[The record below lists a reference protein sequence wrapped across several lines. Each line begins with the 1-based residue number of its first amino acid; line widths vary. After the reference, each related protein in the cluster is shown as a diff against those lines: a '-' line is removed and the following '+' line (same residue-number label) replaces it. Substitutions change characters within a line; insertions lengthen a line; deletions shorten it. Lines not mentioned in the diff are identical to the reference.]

1 MVDVATD
8 ERGRLVLA
16 DTEYHLDDS
25 AFTPSEKV
33 EYARLADRFLE
44 IPYCP
49 WTPNPG
55 PQEQSLLD
63 FGRESLYG
71 GAVGGSKS
79 VGIMMQASQFLN
91 VPGYDA
97 LLLRNTFM
105 DLGRPG
111 ALMDLAEQWWG
122 GQQGVRFD
130 RQKHT
135 YRFDCTD
142 SIGQPGFGGSGRI
155 HQHTGYARIEFGGLD
170 TENDRLKYQGGRYHF
185 VGMDELTQ
193 FKERDYI
200 YVNFSRSR
208 RTVGT
213 ATGLI
218 PIRARSTSNPGGP
231 GHEWVY
237 KRFIMFWER
246 WIKGL
251 GGRPKRNFH
260 PAMLKDNPHLD
271 EEDYVQSLMELDPI
285 TRAQLLRGDWNIRP
299 DGRMFKRS
307 WFKPVRRD
315 EVPGDCQW
323 VRFWDM
329 AGTDATPGLDPDWT
343 VGVRMGRSPDGRY
356 WIDDVRRWRKDP
368 AINDQYCNAT
378 ALSDTRRVTEAMEQE
393 PGAGGKIAIHHYR
406 STAFASTGLR
416 AVPSSGKARGRTT
429 TIAAG
434 RKTPPAKI
442 MAAGP
447 LASHA
452 DAGMVHVV
460 VDGSWEVDEFL
471 SEAEIFPDGDHD
483 DQIDAASGA
492 MNLLAKLPSYGLKLG
507 DSNEPFE
514 QENQWR
520 PDAVKNFNMLDD
532 MDAKVQGSRI
542 TEVRQAVAARD
553 VARQVEEAFS
563 GGLV

>member
-1 MVDVATD
+1 MDVATD
-8 ERGRLVLA
+8 ERGRIVLA
-16 DTEYHLDDS
+16 DIEYHTDDTALS
-25 AFTPSEKV
+25 GTEKA

-79 VGIMMQASQFLN
+79 VGVMMEASQFLN

-97 LLLRNTFM
+97 LLLRKTFM

-111 ALMDLAEQWWG
+111 ALMDLANDWWG
-122 GQQGVRFD
+122 GQQGVKFD
-130 RQKHT
+130 AQKHR
-135 YRFDCTD
+135 YRFDCHD
-142 SIGQPGFGGSGRI
+142 DIGQPGYGERI
-155 HQHTGYARIEFGGLD
+155 HQHTGYSRIEFGGLD

-185 VGMDELTQ
+185 VGFDELTQ
-193 FKERDYI
+193 FKERDYT
-200 YVNFSRSR
+200 YLFSRQR
-208 RTVGT
+208 RTTDGPL
-213 ATGLI
+213 ALI
-218 PIRARSTSNPGGP
+218 PIRMRSTSNPGGP

-237 KRFIMFWER
+237 KRFIVFWER

-260 PAMLKDNPHLD
+260 PAMLQDNPHLD
-271 EEDYVQSLMELDPI
+271 EEDYVQSLMELDPV

-307 WFKPVRRD
+307 WFIPIRRD

-343 VGVRMGRSPDGRY
+343 VGVRMGRSPGGRY
-356 WIDDVRRWRKDP
+356 FIDDVRRWRKDP
-368 AINDQYCNAT
+368 AVNDTYCKDT
-378 ALSDTRRVTEAMEQE
+378 ALADTRRVTEAMEQE

-406 STAFASTGLR
+406 TGAFATTGLR

-447 LASHA
+447 LASNA
-452 DAGMVHVV
+452 DAGLVHIV
-460 VDGSWEVDEFL
+460 VDGTWEVDEFL

-492 MNLLAKLPSYGLKLG
+492 MNLLAKLPSFGLKIG
-507 DSNEPFE
+507 DTNEEFR
-514 QENQWR
+514 QDNQWR
-520 PDAVKNFNMLDD
+520 PDAVKSFNMLDD
-532 MDAKVQGSRI
+532 MDARVMGSRI
-542 TEVRQAVAARD
+542 TEVREEQTRREIQA
-553 VARQVEEAFS
+553 QVEAAFS
-563 GGLV
+563 GGLT